1 MARQAETT
9 RDLSRVSPRL
19 TPMMLTRNLGTS
31 DLVIS
36 AVGLGCNN
44 FSRPGT
50 PTVTLEGTKS
60 VLDAAIDHGITLLDT
75 AELYGDPKGAS
86 EDLMGQALVGRR
98 DKVVLATKF
107 GHMAGGPTG
116 SEAFGAPG
124 SAPYIA
130 HAVEGSLTRLRT
142 DHIDLYQLH
151 TPDASTPIG
160 DTIEALAGLVQAG
173 KVRYIGHSNLSA
185 DQIREAARAADDL
198 GLPPFVSAQNEYSL
212 MARGVEAEVLPA
224 VRELGLGFL
233 PYFPLFNGLLTGKYT
248 RQGGEGRLTRQ
259 RPEVLE
265 SVDWDLLERYQALCD
280 AAGVTMLQATFAW
293 LLAQDGVS
301 SVIAGAT
308 RPEQVEANAEAGMT
322 VLEEDVVAA
331 ISALFA

>member
-1 MARQAETT
+1 
-9 RDLSRVSPRL
+9 
-19 TPMMLTRNLGTS
+19 MMLTRNLGNS

-50 PTVTLEGTKS
+50 PTETLEGTKS
-60 VLDAAIDHGITLLDT
+60 VLDAAIDHGITFLDT
-75 AELYGDPKGAS
+75 AELYGDPKGGS

-98 DKVVLATKF
+98 DKVQLATKF
-107 GHMAGGPTG
+107 GHMAGGPSG
-116 SEAFGAPG
+116 SDAWGSPG
-124 SAPYIA
+124 SASYIA

-151 TPDASTPIG
+151 TPDVNTPIG
-160 DTIEALAGLVQAG
+160 DTLETLAGLVQAG
-173 KVRYIGHSNLSA
+173 KVRFIGHSNLSP

-224 VRELGLGFL
+224 VRDLGLGFL
-233 PYFPLFNGLLTGKYT
+233 PYFPLYNGLLTGKYT
-248 RQGGEGRLTRQ
+248 RSGGEGRLTRQ
-259 RPEVLE
+259 RPEVLQA
-265 SVDWDLLERYQALCD
+265 VDWDLMERYQALCD
-280 AAGVTMLQATFAW
+280 EADVTMLEATFAW

-308 RPEQVEANAEAGMT
+308 RPEQVEANAKAGTT
-322 VLEEDVVAA
+322 VLDGDVIDA